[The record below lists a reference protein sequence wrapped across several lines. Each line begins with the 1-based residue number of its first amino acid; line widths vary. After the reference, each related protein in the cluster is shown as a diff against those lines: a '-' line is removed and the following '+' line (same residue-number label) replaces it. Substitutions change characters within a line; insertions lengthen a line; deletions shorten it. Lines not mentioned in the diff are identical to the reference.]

1 MCYRDLVMGLWG
13 PFRGM
18 PWQGDTVFSRASGPR
33 RFCLKEGKDLLGS
46 VVLQS
51 LRPAWLCKPV
61 DYSTWGL
68 CPSLSA
74 GVCSNSG
81 RLSQCYPN
89 ISSSVTPWT
98 IALQHPLSM
107 GFPRQEYWSGLPF
120 PSPGDLPDPGIE
132 PRSPHCGQ
140 TLYLLSHH
148 IKNINEILRFSTCT
162 EYFYSVINSNS
173 DVYFTLKAHFTLII
187 HISTA

>member
-1 MCYRDLVMGLWG
+1 MVWLYCLWLEDLEWNGCLHYEVCIWEGLMCYRDLVMGLWG

-33 RFCLKEGKDLLGS
+33 RFCLKEGKDLLAS

-120 PSPGDLPDPGIE
+120 PSPGDLPIPVIKSREWGTDF
-132 PRSPHCGQ
+132 
-140 TLYLLSHH
+140 YL
-148 IKNINEILRFSTCT
+148 
-162 EYFYSVINSNS
+162 
-173 DVYFTLKAHFTLII
+173 
-187 HISTA
+187 